1 MCLAVQLL
9 LIIPVSFVALLLY
22 ISAPKRSIK
31 FLSVVIAIW
40 AFGPLLAATGLAAT
54 GHASADDTQFYADD
68 CGLPNDGVNDDAA
81 PLRSCMEAMPSG
93 ATMNLDGSKPYYFST
108 YGSSDLLW
116 GPQQCEL
123 YLRSNQ
129 TLNLNGA
136 SLTDTAAVEAAG
148 ATFICAGSPNF
159 NYPGSVSGVGT
170 PVFYNINPTAQ
181 NATQIVTANAADAAN
196 FSPGDDIYIDG
207 GTQLLHLCIG
217 WDEVSSVNPSTGVI
231 NLEYPLLKAYPGT
244 SSTCAGLTP
253 RIYDWSTGNGAYNL
267 GPLAHNVTI
276 ENGTITQV
284 STSSSIGPIILEGS
298 VHPIVRNLNL
308 HNVTNGGSGA
318 IFGNNNHLGIFN
330 NIKVDGYG
338 CTQDFTLFPGGFT
351 SSLNLV
357 ENSVVKSSGN
367 PGVGC
372 GSGNS
377 EIAYGDEEGGEGNVF
392 KNDTATMLPGNT
404 SNEANP
410 ISCALE
416 NRSWGDLY
424 NGLTCNSPA
433 GEGFADQC
441 VGTGPCL
448 RAQVAT
454 GEIGPTVVKNSQIS
468 CFNGCLVGGAPGDQF
483 VNNTSVGIGNGGS
496 LNVYLPTSA
505 VSVTGNTIIQNATGR
520 TYALYIGNA
529 DASYGSDIENNTLS
543 CQPSRRGNCLNGL
556 YIALPSGESSSTQPL
571 TIIDNQITG
580 FENDYVYPGAVV
592 FPDAT
597 ISGNPGLPD
606 Q

>member
-1 MCLAVQLL
+1 
-9 LIIPVSFVALLLY
+9 
-22 ISAPKRSIK
+22 
-31 FLSVVIAIW
+31 
-40 AFGPLLAATGLAAT
+40 
-54 GHASADDTQFYADD
+54 
-68 CGLPNDGVNDDAA
+68 
-81 PLRSCMEAMPSG
+81 METMPSG
-93 ATMNLDGSKPYYFST
+93 ATMNLDPSKPYFFST
-108 YGSSDLLW
+108 YGSSDPLW

-181 NATQIVTANAADAAN
+181 NATQVATTNAADAAN

-217 WDEVSSVNPSTGVI
+217 WDEVSNVNPSTGVI
-231 NLEYPLLKAYPGT
+231 NLQYPLLKAYPGT

-253 RIYDWSTGNGAYNL
+253 RIYDWSTGNGSYNL

-284 STSSSIGPIILEGS
+284 SNNSSIGPIVLEGT
-298 VHPIVRNLNL
+298 VHPILQNLHL
-308 HNVTNGGSGA
+308 HNVNNGGSGA
-318 IFGNNNHLGIFN
+318 IFDNNNHLGIFN
-330 NIKVDGYG
+330 NIEVDGYG
-338 CTQDFTLFPGGFT
+338 CTTDFTLYPGAFT
-351 SSLNLV
+351 SSLNVV
-357 ENSVVKSSGN
+357 ENSVVNSSGN

-372 GSGNS
+372 GSNES

-392 KNDTATMLPGNT
+392 ENDTATMLPGNT

-410 ISCALE
+410 INCALE
-416 NRSWGDLY
+416 NRSWGDVY
-424 NGLTCNSPA
+424 EGLTCNSPA
-433 GEGFADQC
+433 GAGFADQC
-441 VGTGPCL
+441 IGTGPCL
-448 RAQVAT
+448 RAAVAP
-454 GEIGPTVVKNSQIS
+454 GEIGSIVVENSQIS
-468 CFNGCLVGGAPGDQF
+468 CFSGCLIGGVAGDQF
-483 VNNTSVGIGNGGS
+483 VDNTSIGVGAGGS
-496 LNVYLPTSA
+496 LNVYLPTSP
-505 VSVTGNTIIQNATGR
+505 VNVTGNTIIQNATGR

-529 DASYGSDIENNTLS
+529 DASYGSVIENNTIS
-543 CQPSRRGNCLNGL
+543 CQPSRRGSCLNGL
-556 YIALPSGESSSTQPL
+556 YVALPLGESSSTQPL
-571 TIIDNQITG
+571 TVIDNQVTR
-580 FENDYVYPGAVV
+580 FRNDYVYPGATV

-597 ISGNPGLPD
+597 ISGNPSMPD